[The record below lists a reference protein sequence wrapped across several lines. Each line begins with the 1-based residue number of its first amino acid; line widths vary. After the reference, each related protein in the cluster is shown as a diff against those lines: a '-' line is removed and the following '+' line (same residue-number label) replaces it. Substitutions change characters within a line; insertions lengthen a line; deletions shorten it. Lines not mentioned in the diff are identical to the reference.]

1 MNNARN
7 TAPDLGKFHGRR
19 IAVTGATGM
28 LGSHLVAE
36 LLRAGYT
43 DITLPVRDTARIA
56 VTEAALRRLGVHA
69 PEGALK
75 IIETP
80 LTDPVRLDEKVR
92 DIDTVFNCAARIM
105 SGDMTTEQ
113 LIANNVAIAR
123 SVTNWCLTT
132 GVRKLIHVS
141 SISALGNPTGPGL
154 PVTEECD
161 PESVTDYAA
170 YGQSKYY
177 SEQEVRRGAAAGLPT
192 VIVSPGVI
200 LGEGDTTSNNSAALI
215 PAISCGQPF
224 YTEGLMSYVD
234 VRDVA
239 RAMVLLDAAPQAVGE
254 RFILSAGD
262 LSYRE
267 LITLGARAAHR
278 PRPFIRIGKGAVDF
292 AYGCMRTGIALH
304 LIRDRGV
311 TRENLGSVLRTTRY
325 DGSKIT
331 RYCDFAYTPLPE
343 TVERVVAASRNRKK
357 KREA

>member
-1 MNNARN
+1 MGTSSVVLPDTTLDYHAHILPGCDHGSDSVETSRRQLEMARKAGIA
-7 TAPDLGKFHGRR
+7 TVCATPHFYPQRETVACFLDRR
-19 IAVTGATGM
+19 AWT
-28 LGSHLVAE
+28 AE

-43 DITLPVRDTARIA
+43 DITLPVRDAARIA

-200 LGEGDTTSNNSAALI
+200 LGEGDTTGNNRAALI
-215 PAISCGQPF
+215 PVF
-224 YTEGLMSYVD
+224 
-234 VRDVA
+234 
-239 RAMVLLDAAPQAVGE
+239 
-254 RFILSAGD
+254 
-262 LSYRE
+262 
-267 LITLGARAAHR
+267 
-278 PRPFIRIGKGAVDF
+278 
-292 AYGCMRTGIALH
+292 MR
-304 LIRDRGV
+304 
-311 TRENLGSVLRTTRY
+311 S
-325 DGSKIT
+325 S
-331 RYCDFAYTPLPE
+331 
-343 TVERVVAASRNRKK
+343 
-357 KREA
+357 

>member
-43 DITLPVRDTARIA
+43 DITLPVRDAARIA

-69 PEGALK
+69 PEGVLK

-123 SVTNWCLTT
+123 SVTDWCLTT

-177 SEQEVRRGAAAGLPT
+177 SEQEVRRGAADSRPLSFRRASYSARAIQQAT
-192 VIVSPGVI
+192 TARRSSPP
-200 LGEGDTTSNNSAALI
+200 SAAD
-215 PAISCGQPF
+215 S
-224 YTEGLMSYVD
+224 
-234 VRDVA
+234 
-239 RAMVLLDAAPQAVGE
+239 
-254 RFILSAGD
+254 
-262 LSYRE
+262 
-267 LITLGARAAHR
+267 
-278 PRPFIRIGKGAVDF
+278 PFIPKG
-292 AYGCMRTGIALH
+292 
-304 LIRDRGV
+304 
-311 TRENLGSVLRTTRY
+311 
-325 DGSKIT
+325 
-331 RYCDFAYTPLPE
+331 
-343 TVERVVAASRNRKK
+343 
-357 KREA
+357 

>member
-1 MNNARN
+1 
-7 TAPDLGKFHGRR
+7 
-19 IAVTGATGM
+19 
-28 LGSHLVAE
+28 
-36 LLRAGYT
+36 
-43 DITLPVRDTARIA
+43 
-56 VTEAALRRLGVHA
+56 
-69 PEGALK
+69 
-75 IIETP
+75 
-80 LTDPVRLDEKVR
+80 
-92 DIDTVFNCAARIM
+92 M

-113 LIANNVAIAR
+113 FIANNVAIAR

-200 LGEGDTTSNNSAALI
+200 LGEGDTTGNNSAALI

-292 AYGCMRTGIALH
+292 AYGCMQTGIALH

-331 RYCDFAYTPLPE
+331 RYCDFTYTPLPE

>member
-1 MNNARN
+1 MLYNEEP
-7 TAPDLGKFHGRR
+7 TAPSADGFYGRR

-36 LLRAGYT
+36 LLRAGYD
-43 DITLPVRDTARIA
+43 DITLPVRNASRIA
-56 VTEAALRRLGVHA
+56 ATEATLRRLGVHA
-69 PEGALK
+69 PQGALK
-75 IIETP
+75 VIETP
-80 LTDPVRLDEKVR
+80 LTDPDLLAEKLPG
-92 DIDTVFNCAARIM
+92 IDTVFNCAARIM
-105 SGDMTTEQ
+105 SDDMTAAQ
-113 LIANNVAIAR
+113 LIDNNVAIAR
-123 SVTNWCLTT
+123 SVTRWCLAT

-141 SISALGNPTGPGL
+141 SISALGNPPAPDL
-154 PVTEECD
+154 PVTERCE

-177 SEQEVRRGAAAGLPT
+177 SEQEVWQGAATGLPT
-192 VIVSPGVI
+192 IVLLPGVI
-200 LGEGDTTSNNSAALI
+200 LGEGDATGNNSAALI

-224 YTEGLMSYVD
+224 YTDGLMSYVD

-239 RAMVLLDAAPQAVGE
+239 KAMVLLDAAPQAPGE

-262 LSYRE
+262 MSYRE

-292 AYGCMRTGIALH
+292 AYACMQAAIALR
-304 LIRDRGV
+304 LVRDRGV

-343 TVERVVAASRNRKK
+343 TVERVVTAYRNKK
-357 KREA
+357 GREA

>member
-1 MNNARN
+1 
-7 TAPDLGKFHGRR
+7 
-19 IAVTGATGM
+19 
-28 LGSHLVAE
+28 
-36 LLRAGYT
+36 
-43 DITLPVRDTARIA
+43 
-56 VTEAALRRLGVHA
+56 
-69 PEGALK
+69 
-75 IIETP
+75 
-80 LTDPVRLDEKVR
+80 
-92 DIDTVFNCAARIM
+92 
-105 SGDMTTEQ
+105 
-113 LIANNVAIAR
+113 
-123 SVTNWCLTT
+123 
-132 GVRKLIHVS
+132 
-141 SISALGNPTGPGL
+141 
-154 PVTEECD
+154 
-161 PESVTDYAA
+161 
-170 YGQSKYY
+170 
-177 SEQEVRRGAAAGLPT
+177 
-192 VIVSPGVI
+192 
-200 LGEGDTTSNNSAALI
+200 
-215 PAISCGQPF
+215 
-224 YTEGLMSYVD
+224 MSYVD

-331 RYCDFAYTPLPE
+331 RYCDFTYTPLPE

>member
-1 MNNARN
+1 M
-7 TAPDLGKFHGRR
+7 P
-19 IAVTGATGM
+19 
-28 LGSHLVAE
+28 
-36 LLRAGYT
+36 
-43 DITLPVRDTARIA
+43 ARIA

-141 SISALGNPTGPGL
+141 SISALGNPTGPRPPCHGGVRPRKRDGL
-154 PVTEECD
+154 CGLRTEQILLRTGSTPGCGGRTPD
-161 PESVTDYAA
+161 RYRFAGRHT
-170 YGQSKYY
+170 
-177 SEQEVRRGAAAGLPT
+177 RRGRYNRQQQRGAHPRHQLRTALLYRRADVLRRCT
-192 VIVSPGVI
+192 RRS
-200 LGEGDTTSNNSAALI
+200 EGH
-215 PAISCGQPF
+215 
-224 YTEGLMSYVD
+224 
-234 VRDVA
+234 
-239 RAMVLLDAAPQAVGE
+239 VLLDAAPQAVGE

-292 AYGCMRTGIALH
+292 AYGCMQTGIALH

-331 RYCDFAYTPLPE
+331 RYCDFTYTPLPE